1 MNGFIPVA
9 KLDDLPEDE
18 IVGATVDGRA
28 IVLVRREGTV
38 YALEDRCS
46 HEEFPLSAG
55 DCASGQITCA
65 LHGARF
71 DIASGA
77 PRALPA
83 VLPVQTYEVRVE
95 GDDVLVNL
103 GD

>member
-1 MNGFIPVA
+1 MSGEFVTVA
-9 KLDDLPEDE
+9 RLDDVPENGLKG
-18 IVGATVDGRA
+18 VVVDDQA
-28 IVLVRREGTV
+28 IVIVNREGKI

-55 DCASGQITCA
+55 DLASGEITCS

-71 DIASGA
+71 DIETGQ

-83 VLPVQTYEVRVE
+83 VLPVKTYEVRVE
-95 GDDVLVNL
+95 GDEIRVDL
-103 GD
+103 G

>member
-1 MNGFIPVA
+1 MSRFVTVARVEDIPDNGLVSVSAGDMDLVIA
-9 KLDDLPEDE
+9 KCE
-18 IVGATVDGRA
+18 GA
-28 IVLVRREGTV
+28 L

-55 DCASGQITCA
+55 ELVGCELTCA

-71 DIASGA
+71 DLASGA

-83 VLPVQTYEVRVE
+83 VVPVQTFEVQIEDGEVRVRLE
-95 GDDVLVNL
+95 E
-103 GD
+103 

>member
-1 MNGFIPVA
+1 MSEFVTVA
-9 KLDDLPEDE
+9 KLSDIPENRL
-18 IVGATVDGRA
+18 VGLNVDGTA
-28 IVLVRREGTV
+28 IVLVNREGKI

-55 DCASGQITCA
+55 DLANGEITCA

-71 DIASGA
+71 DIETGK

-83 VLPVQTYEVRVE
+83 VLPVATYEVRVE
-95 GDDVLVNL
+95 GEDVQVKLA
-103 GD
+103 G